1 METTSILANILKYA
15 IDKKASD
22 IHLSWDNYLSYR
34 IQKKIIT
41 LKSAW
46 IIKDASLR
54 IVLLELMNN
63 NQARVKEFMEK
74 KDADFAYI
82 HEESWTSFRVNA
94 FYKLGKLAFVMRRIE
109 SDPIPMEKLWL
120 PEWVQKFITAKQW
133 LILITWPTWSWKSTS
148 MISILNEI
156 NKTRTEHILTVEDPV
171 EFVFKNDKCLFSQ
184 REVWNDTNSF
194 ATALKWAMREDPDI
208 IIIWEMRDR
217 ETVQAAMEMAETWH
231 LVISTMH
238 TSGSVQT
245 ITRLINFFPTDIQNS
260 VKYKLWDVLSWV
272 LSQRLVQKADWT
284 GIVWIYEIMHM
295 NTAIKSLIRE
305 WTLNQIKQNIEMWKK
320 DWMILMQRYAENLEE
335 KWIITKE
342 SYIDF
347 FEGSM

>member
-1 METTSILANILKYA
+1 MKTTSILPNILKYA

-34 IQKKIIT
+34 IQKRIIT

-46 IIKDASLR
+46 IIKDISLK

-63 NQARVKEFMEK
+63 NQTRVKEFMEK

-82 HEESWTSFRVNA
+82 HKETWTSFRVNA
-94 FYKLGKLAFVMRRIE
+94 FYKLGKIAFVLRRIE
-109 SDPIPMEKLWL
+109 SDPISMEKLWL
-120 PEWVQKFITAKQW
+120 PKWVNKFITAKQW
-133 LILITWPTWSWKSTS
+133 LILITWPTGSWKSTS

-156 NKTRTEHILTVEDPV
+156 NKTRSEHILTIEDPI

-208 IIIWEMRDR
+208 IVIWEMRDR

-245 ITRLINFFPTDIQNS
+245 LTRLINFFPTDIQNS

-305 WTLNQIKQNIEMWKK
+305 WTLNQVKQNIEMWKK
-320 DWMILMQRYAENLEE
+320 DWMILMQRYAEDLEE

-347 FEGSM
+347 FDDDM

>member
-1 METTSILANILKYA
+1 MKTVSILPNILRYA
-15 IDKKASD
+15 IEKKASD
-22 IHLSWDNYLSYR
+22 IHISWDSYLSYR
-34 IQKKIIT
+34 IQRKIIT
-41 LKSAW
+41 LKQAW
-46 IIKDASLR
+46 IIKDVSLR

-82 HEESWTSFRVNA
+82 HKETWTSFRVNA
-94 FYKLGKLAFVMRRIE
+94 FYKLWKLSFVLRRIE
-109 SDPIPMEKLWL
+109 STPLPMEVLGL
-120 PEWVQKFITAKQW
+120 PEGVKKFISAKQW

-156 NKTRTEHILTVEDPV
+156 NKTRSEHILTVEDPV
-171 EFVFKNDKCLFSQ
+171 EFVFKNDKSLFSQ
-184 REVWNDTNSF
+184 REVWNDTESF
-194 ATALKWAMREDPDI
+194 ASALKWAMREDPDI
-208 IIIWEMRDR
+208 IMIWEMRDK

-245 ITRLINFFPTDIQNS
+245 ITRLINFFPTDIQNAI
-260 VKYKLWDVLSWV
+260 KYKLWDILSWV
-272 LSQRLVQKADWT
+272 LSQRLVQKADWS
-284 GIVWIYEIMHM
+284 GIVWIYELMHM

-305 WTLNQIKQNIEMWKK
+305 WNLNQIKQNIEMWRK
-320 DWMILMQRYAENLEE
+320 DWMILMQKYAEELEE

-347 FEGSM
+347 FEDEM